1 MMSNFTS
8 NTKISVVMSVF
19 NDEKNLTTSV
29 ESILNQSFKNF
40 EFLIMDDCST
50 DSSFKILNTFQDSRI
65 KLFKNKENIGLTK
78 SLNKLIKSASGN
90 IIARQ
95 DSDDVSIENRF
106 EKQLDFLFKNKLDFC
121 TSRAFVKG
129 TKKSIPRYS
138 YLFPINQ
145 IIKYKN
151 PFIHGTLFI
160 YRSVLESVGLYNED
174 YKYAQDYKL
183 FLDLINK
190 GIKFQIMPDRL
201 YILNT
206 VNNISVNH
214 ADEQK
219 FYFEKAK
226 KEL

>member
-1 MMSNFTS
+1 MSNFTS

-29 ESILNQSFKNF
+29 KSILNQSFKNF
-40 EFLIMDDCST
+40 EFLIMDDGST
-50 DSSFKILNTFQDSRI
+50 DSSFKLLNTFKDSRI
-65 KLFKNKENIGLTK
+65 KLFRNKENIGLTK

-106 EKQLDFLFKNKLDFC
+106 EKQLDFLFKNKLDMC

-138 YLFPINQ
+138 YLFPVNQ

-160 YRSVLESVGLYNED
+160 YRSALESVGLYNED

-206 VNNISVNH
+206 ENNISVNH

>member
-1 MMSNFTS
+1 MSNFTS
-8 NTKISVVMSVF
+8 NTKISVVMSVY
-19 NDEKNLTTSV
+19 NDEKNLTASV
-29 ESILNQSFKNF
+29 KSILNQSFKNF
-40 EFLIMDDCST
+40 EFLIMDDGST
-50 DSSFKILNTFQDSRI
+50 DSSFKLLNTFKDSRI
-65 KLFKNKENIGLTK
+65 KLFRNKENIGLTK

-106 EKQLDFLFKNKLDFC
+106 EKQLDFLFKNKLDMC

-138 YLFPINQ
+138 YLFPVNQ

-206 VNNISVNH
+206 ENNISVNH

>member
-1 MMSNFTS
+1 MSNFTS
-8 NTKISVVMSVF
+8 NTKISVVMSVY

-29 ESILNQSFKNF
+29 KSILNQSFKNF
-40 EFLIMDDCST
+40 EFLIMDDGST
-50 DSSFKILNTFQDSRI
+50 DSSFKLLNTFKDSRI
-65 KLFKNKENIGLTK
+65 KLFRNKENIGLTK

-106 EKQLDFLFKNKLDFC
+106 EKQLDFLFKNKLDMC

-138 YLFPINQ
+138 YLFPVNQ

-206 VNNISVNH
+206 ENNISVNH